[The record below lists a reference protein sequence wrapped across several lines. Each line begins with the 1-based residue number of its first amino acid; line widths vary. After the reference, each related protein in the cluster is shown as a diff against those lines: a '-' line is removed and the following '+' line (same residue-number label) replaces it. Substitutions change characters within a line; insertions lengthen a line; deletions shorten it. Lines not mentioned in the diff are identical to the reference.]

1 MDFSNGES
9 RKGIFET
16 ILDVVRSIPCG
27 HVATYGQIAEKVG
40 TLNARLVGYALSGVN
55 SRYDDV
61 PWHRVIN
68 RLGKISVRPSDGMY
82 LQKELLISEGIRF
95 DSEGRVDLE
104 KYGWRVKQ

>member
-1 MDFSNGES
+1 MNSSDEES
-9 RKGIFET
+9 GGGIFET
-16 ILDVVRSIPCG
+16 ILEVVRTIPCG
-27 HVATYGQIAEKVG
+27 YVATYGQIAEKVG
-40 TLNARLVGYALSGVN
+40 TPNARLVGYALSGVN

-68 RLGKISVRPSDGMY
+68 RLGKISVRPSGGMY

-104 KYGWRVKQ
+104 KYGWCVRL